1 MGTMGGT
8 ARENKRKAGKSEA
21 YWGLLR
27 RSFPASML
35 LSRPT
40 DVLRGKCDHGK
51 LGECGCLC
59 QDVSWWVCVCACGN
73 MVLLCLLSPSQTWG
87 VFGGESGRGVWV
99 AATPVWVFLFVEE
112 DIGILQ
118 SGHRKGISDVFNL
131 FVIHVEPLVV
141 VVAVSS
147 VMTTSS
153 TEAMVA
159 DGCMYL
165 ILTRLDGDPL
175 VDAYVT
181 RQLVAIVWELFQVWF
196 NGK

>member
-1 MGTMGGT
+1 M
-8 ARENKRKAGKSEA
+8 
-21 YWGLLR
+21 
-27 RSFPASML
+27 
-35 LSRPT
+35 
-40 DVLRGKCDHGK
+40 
-51 LGECGCLC
+51 
-59 QDVSWWVCVCACGN
+59 
-73 MVLLCLLSPSQTWG
+73 
-87 VFGGESGRGVWV
+87 
-99 AATPVWVFLFVEE
+99 FVEE

-118 SGHRKGISDVFNL
+118 SGHREGISDVFNL

-159 DGCMYL
+159 DGRMYL

-181 RQLVAIVWELFQVWF
+181 RQLVAVV
-196 NGK
+196 